1 MTKTMLTRGSFEK
14 SCQFIETSARPLEIA
29 RFHHAFDSG
38 SEGAVIE
45 ALKTFQNADGGF
57 GHALEPDLRA
67 SESSALG
74 TLIAFQVLRSIHA
87 ASTENLVSAGVSYM
101 LETLDKG
108 RGHWRIIPSSAQ
120 QSPHAPWWDQAGREQ
135 EFDTFSL
142 NPTAEILGYLYEY
155 LGEAQRDILS
165 LMSQRV
171 INHLSSLEKIEM
183 HDLLCCLRLLQTKAL
198 PVELARPVRQKVLQ
212 LIDITLSYDPA
223 QWKQYGLRPL
233 QVVEG
238 PESPFMAGREQAVEV
253 NLDYEISTQ
262 NADGSWPLTWSW
274 GGAYPEDWI
283 HASRDWSG
291 ILTLEKLLLL
301 NRFHRIEGIQ

>member
-1 MTKTMLTRGSFEK
+1 
-14 SCQFIETSARPLEIA
+14 
-29 RFHHAFDSG
+29 
-38 SEGAVIE
+38 
-45 ALKTFQNADGGF
+45 
-57 GHALEPDLRA
+57 
-67 SESSALG
+67 
-74 TLIAFQVLRSIHA
+74 
-87 ASTENLVSAGVSYM
+87 
-101 LETLDKG
+101 
-108 RGHWRIIPSSAQ
+108 
-120 QSPHAPWWDQAGREQ
+120 
-135 EFDTFSL
+135 
-142 NPTAEILGYLYEY
+142 
-155 LGEAQRDILS
+155 
-165 LMSQRV
+165 
-171 INHLSSLEKIEM
+171 
-183 HDLLCCLRLLQTKAL
+183 
-198 PVELARPVRQKVLQ
+198 VLQ